1 VSFRYAALVLDA
13 WLAVVHW
20 LARSFHDRDAARA
33 AIRDAW
39 RGLPGDAL
47 GKAVMRG
54 CGIEAPTRIVQSGGV
69 TAVMVEDPR
78 VERWFRAHLMPVQ
91 AQTLGRYIL
100 ARGPVAPDILA
111 HEVEHI
117 RQWSRFGPLYLPAY
131 FGSSAAAWLRGRRPY
146 WDNAFEAAARR
157 RAELEAGGPRDA
169 AKS

>member
-1 VSFRYAALVLDA
+1 MGFRYAALVLDA

-20 LARSFHDRDAARA
+20 LARSFHDRDAAQA

-47 GKAVMRG
+47 GMAVMRG
-54 CGIEAPTRIVQSGGV
+54 CGIEAPTRIGQSGGV

-100 ARGPVAPDILA
+100 ARGLGAERTAIP
-111 HEVEHI
+111 ESVEA
-117 RQWSRFGPLYLPAY
+117 LPP
-131 FGSSAAAWLRGRRPY
+131 AW
-146 WDNAFEAAARR
+146 AICAARD
-157 RAELEAGGPRDA
+157 AIWRD
-169 AKS
+169 